1 MDYILKNGYKKRRR
15 LDRFS
20 AWLKTKSKKI
30 SSNKESVYQWVRS
43 RIELKS
49 TPALITVLRSINL
62 CKPNTAALKTGVED
76 RAIRR
81 REPNYMLFNMYKQ
94 LLLGWSV
101 WKIRRLEFHISRS
114 ISGRQE
120 LGDFPQNPAFSVCP
134 RGKWQIKKLILQN
147 FDNFLECFGTQICS
161 SMNTIMIL

>member
-1 MDYILKNGYKKRRR
+1 MLKDELYPEGWIISWRMDYILKVKLYPKGWIISWRMDLRY
-15 LDRFS
+15 RFC
-20 AWLKTKSKKI
+20 AWLKTKSKI
-30 SSNKESVYQWVRS
+30 CSNKESVYQWVRS

-62 CKPNTAALKTGVED
+62 CKPNTAALKTGVDD

-120 LGDFPQNPAFSVCP
+120 LGDFPQNPAFSVCV
-134 RGKWQIKKLILQN
+134 REQNDKLRN
-147 FDNFLECFGTQICS
+147 
-161 SMNTIMIL
+161 

>member
-1 MDYILKNGYKKRRR
+1 LDYILKNGYKKRRR

-101 WKIRRLEFHISRS
+101 
-114 ISGRQE
+114 
-120 LGDFPQNPAFSVCP
+120 
-134 RGKWQIKKLILQN
+134 
-147 FDNFLECFGTQICS
+147 
-161 SMNTIMIL
+161 